1 MHHVVGGFKTLTIDG
16 SLAGDADVLLFH
28 GEDHGHPTYIRI
40 FHIVKWVGRTEQNRA
55 SFEVQG
61 YIAFEVDRSSEVF
74 PRTENESTSTAF
86 IHGIDSTLNHVGIQ
100 CNTVCFGSEI
110 RNLVIFGRELR
121 GAAHQ
126 GDG

>member
-1 MHHVVGGFKTLTIDG
+1 MAKTLTIDG
-16 SLAGDADVLLFH
+16 SLAGDADVLLLH
-28 GEDHGHPTYIRI
+28 GEDHGHPMHIRI
-40 FHIVKWVGRTEQNRA
+40 LYIVKGVGRTEQNRA

-86 IHGIDSTLNHVGIQ
+86 VHGVDCALNHVGVQ
-100 CNTVCFGSEI
+100 GDAVRFGSEV